1 MIQHLQNQ
9 AAASQQAA
17 AHLVTPRPVLAQ
29 GMRQVSQGPAIV
41 MKPASPI
48 PPAMAAAAAAAAA
61 AQNSATP
68 LAAGLP
74 PPAIRVTS
82 QQGNNPGSARVPS
95 PISELILA

>member
-48 PPAMAAAAAAAAA
+48 PPAMAAAAAAAA
-61 AQNSATP
+61 QNSATP